1 MELKPP
7 TATDTLGCGLGLYY
21 YVFVKKNQQ
30 PSTPANGINKLPQ
43 NIK

>member
-21 YVFVKKNQQ
+21 HVFVKKNQQ
-30 PSTPANGINKLPQ
+30 PSTPAKGINKLPQ